1 MNSEETKPSQPI
13 ESESDSNVPQN
24 LPESTVNEE
33 IESVNDSNLTQD
45 SEEVI
50 VNEANKSTIDSV
62 TSQEK
67 PEIVVNQQIN
77 ESNSIPG
84 TEEQFLETETAVLE
98 DESHEEEEAV
108 AEEDYSTFS
117 REDLVAL
124 LENYVNE
131 VEVPRFKAK
140 IAAIREFLNSAFTSE
155 GEAALNQFV
164 EDGGNKDDFAPI
176 PNPLQDR
183 FYQALKKFNKK
194 RIEFNE
200 NLEKQRTENLTAKND
215 ILNQLKDL
223 IQNEDNMNKAFER
236 FHDLQSKWR
245 AVGPVPAA
253 QVKNLQLTYKFLI
266 DKFYDF
272 IKINRELQ
280 DLDQRRNF
288 EAKLSICE
296 QADELLME
304 TSLNTAFRKLH
315 MLQDKW
321 RETGPVPR
329 DKKNEIWDR
338 FKATCDKLF
347 EARKGMIVEAD
358 AKRAENL
365 EAKTK
370 LCEEAEAVKTEES
383 WKHKEWQEYTLKV
396 GEIQTAWKKIGP
408 ADKKVND
415 EIWNRFKAAC
425 DAFYKAKNDF
435 YHKRKQE
442 FASNLQLK
450 TELCLQAEGLRESH
464 DWKTTTA
471 ELIRL
476 QQDWKKVGPVGDKFS
491 EKMWKRFRTACD
503 AFFNNKTEHFS
514 SMDKVHEE
522 NLVLKQELISEI
534 EKYVASEDVNAAFEE
549 LKGMQRKWS
558 EIGMVPMKMKDEL
571 FKKYKAVID
580 EQFTKLKSSGADRPR
595 MRHQDKT
602 DHYTNRHSSG
612 QPAKIDDDRR
622 NLMNKIT
629 ELKNEVQVWENN
641 IGFFAKS
648 KNAEKL
654 KSEFEEKIQKAKE
667 EIKTLKDK
675 LDVVKDS

>member
-1 MNSEETKPSQPI
+1 MNSEENKPAQPI
-13 ESESDSNVPQN
+13 EATDDSIAPKESM
-24 LPESTVNEE
+24 
-33 IESVNDSNLTQD
+33 
-45 SEEVI
+45 EVI
-50 VNEANKSTIDSV
+50 VNQHI
-62 TSQEK
+62 EK
-67 PEIVVNQQIN
+67 AVPVPV
-77 ESNSIPG
+77 S
-84 TEEQFLETETAVLE
+84 EEQFLEEEAPVLA
-98 DESHEEEEAV
+98 DEAHEEEEV
-108 AEEDYSTFS
+108 IVEEDYSTYS
-117 REDLVAL
+117 REDLVTL

-140 IAAIREFLNSAFTSE
+140 IAAIREMLNAAFTSE
-155 GEAALNQFV
+155 NEAALNSFI
-164 EDGGNKDDFAPI
+164 EDGGNKDDFAPV
-176 PNPLQDR
+176 PNPIEER

-200 NLEKQRTENLTAKND
+200 NLEKQRTENLVSKND
-215 ILNQLKDL
+215 ILTQLKDL

-253 QVKNLQLTYKFLI
+253 QVKNLQMTYKFLI

-280 DLDQRRNF
+280 ELDQRRNF
-288 EAKLSICE
+288 ETKLSICE

-347 EARKGMIVEAD
+347 EARKGMIAEAD

-365 EAKTK
+365 IAKTK
-370 LCEEAEAVKTEES
+370 LCEEVEAIKIEES
-383 WKHKEWQEYTLKV
+383 WKHKDWQENTLKI
-396 GEIQTAWKKIGP
+396 GELQVAWKKVGP

-415 EIWNRFKAAC
+415 EIWNRFKKAC
-425 DAFYKAKNDF
+425 DTFYKSKNDY

-450 TELCLQAEGLRESH
+450 TELCLQAEGLKDSQ

-476 QQDWKKVGPVGDKFS
+476 QQDWKKIGPVGDKYS
-491 EKMWKRFRTACD
+491 EKIWKRFRTACD

-514 SMDKVHEE
+514 SMDKVHEL
-522 NLVLKQELISEI
+522 NLNLKQELIGEI
-534 EKYVASEDVNAAFEE
+534 EKYIPSEDVNAAFEE
-549 LKGMQRKWS
+549 LKGFQRKWS
-558 EIGMVPMKMKDEL
+558 EIGMVPMNMKDEL
-571 FKKYKAVID
+571 FKKYKTVID
-580 EQFTKLKSSGADRPR
+580 NQFNKLKSSSSDRPR
-595 MRHQDKT
+595 IRYQDKA
-602 DHYTNRHSSG
+602 DHHHSRHSSEQHG
-612 QPAKIDDDRR
+612 KMDDDRR
-622 NLMNKIT
+622 YLMNKIA

-667 EIKTLKDK
+667 EIKVLKGK
-675 LDVVKDS
+675 LDIEKDA

>member
-1 MNSEETKPSQPI
+1 MNSEETKPTQPI
-13 ESESDSNVPQN
+13 ESTNDSSVPQESPEVN
-24 LPESTVNEE
+24 VNQSIESTNDSSIPQESPEVNVNQP
-33 IESVNDSNLTQD
+33 IESTNDSSAPQESPEVIENEHI
-45 SEEVI
+45 EEV
-50 VNEANKSTIDSV
+50 VPVPVS
-62 TSQEK
+62 
-67 PEIVVNQQIN
+67 
-77 ESNSIPG
+77 
-84 TEEQFLETETAVLE
+84 EEQFLETETAVLA
-98 DESHEEEEAV
+98 DEAHEEEEV
-108 AEEDYSTFS
+108 IVEEDYSTFS

-140 IAAIREFLNSAFTSE
+140 IAAIREFLNTAFSGE
-155 GEAALNQFV
+155 SEAALNQFI
-164 EDGGNKDDFAPI
+164 EDGGNKDDFASV
-176 PNPLQDR
+176 PNPLQER
-183 FYQALKKFNKK
+183 FYLALKKFNKK
-194 RIEFNE
+194 RIEYNE
-200 NLEKQRTENLTAKND
+200 NLEKQRTENLTAKNE

-253 QVKNLQLTYKFLI
+253 QVKNLQMTYKFLI

-358 AKRAENL
+358 AKRTENL

-396 GEIQTAWKKIGP
+396 GELQASWKKIGP
-408 ADKKVND
+408 ADKKFND

-425 DAFYKAKNDF
+425 DTFYKAKNDF

-450 TELCLQAEGLRESH
+450 TELCLQAEGLKESQ

-476 QQDWKKVGPVGDKFS
+476 QQDWKKLGPVGDKFS
-491 EKMWKRFRTACD
+491 EKIWKRFRIACD

-514 SMDKVHEE
+514 SMDKVHEV
-522 NLVLKQELISEI
+522 NLTLKEELITEI
-534 EKYVASEDVNAAFEE
+534 EKYSPSEDVNAAFEE
-549 LKGMQRKWS
+549 LKGLQRKWS
-558 EIGMVPMKMKDEL
+558 EIGMVPMNMKDEL

-580 EQFTKLKSSGADRPR
+580 EQFSKLKSSSADRPR
-595 MRHQDKT
+595 MRYQDKT
-602 DHYTNRHSSG
+602 DHQPRHSSE
-612 QPAKIDDDRR
+612 QPRKMDDDRR

-654 KSEFEEKIQKAKE
+654 KSEFEEKIQKAKD
-667 EIKTLKDK
+667 EIKALKGK